1 MCDFLRHA
9 PVFEQ
14 TLAAR
19 GRTSKTRDL
28 YLGALRRFDQ
38 FVGEIPLE
46 KVTPEQLVAYQ
57 RHLAA
62 REVSWSSFNIHTCA
76 LRFFY
81 REHLGH
87 RDWDYRCIPFQK
99 RGRKLPEVL
108 ASEELPALF
117 EAAPNAKYRA
127 VFMTGYGCGLRLGE
141 ILALRPSD
149 IDSKRMV
156 IRVEQ
161 GKGRKDRYVMLP
173 QRLLEELRACW
184 RTYRPKVF
192 LFEGDASG
200 EQLSK
205 SAVQKAFKRAR
216 CSAGILKRVSV
227 RSLRHAFATH
237 MLEDGVSIL
246 VIQALLGHRS
256 LGTTQVYTHLSRT
269 YLTDNQSPL
278 DRIAEAGKP
287 EAQAK

>member
-1 MCDFLRHA
+1 MCDFQRHA

-19 GRTSKTRDL
+19 GRTAKTRQS
-28 YLGALRRFDQ
+28 YLGALRRFDR

-46 KVTPEQLVAYQ
+46 KVTPEHLVAYQ

-62 REVSWSSFNIHTCA
+62 QEVSWSTFNINTCA

-81 REHLGH
+81 RDHLGY
-87 RDWDYRCIPFQK
+87 RDWDYTCIPFQK

-108 ASEELPALF
+108 ASEEVPALF
-117 EAAPNAKYRA
+117 EAAPNGKYRA

-173 QRLLEELRACW
+173 QRLLEQLRACW
-184 RTYRPKVF
+184 RTYRPQEF
-192 LFEGDASG
+192 LFEGEVPG
-200 EQLSK
+200 KPLSR

-216 CSAGILKRVSV
+216 RTAGIHKRVSV

-237 MLEDGVSIL
+237 MLEDGANIR

-256 LGTTQVYTHLSRT
+256 LVTTQLYTHLAKT
-269 YLTDNQSPL
+269 YLTDTQSPL
-278 DRIAEAGKP
+278 DRIGKEGRP
-287 EAQAK
+287 ETQTK